1 LLLDRAAELVHA
13 GAQEAFGLGLGEIQD
28 ESVTRTV
35 ARHVQVEQA
44 PVAGVHAEAAPAVAV
59 LDEGL
64 REPHGVQQ
72 FEGARVDRHGP
83 ALPGRTV
90 ALVDDAGVDPAR
102 QQLGR

>member
-1 LLLDRAAELVHA
+1 M
-13 GAQEAFGLGLGEIQD
+13 
-28 ESVTRTV
+28 
-35 ARHVQVEQA
+35 
-44 PVAGVHAEAAPAVAV
+44 AGVHAEAAPAVAV
-59 LDEGL
+59 LDEGI

-83 ALPGRTV
+83 ALGGRTI